1 MTVSTDMLT
10 WNKKK
15 KNFKKQKRQA
25 RDTTIANFKRFYK
38 AKYQDKYLEMLY
50 R

>member
-15 KNFKKQKRQA
+15 FKKQKRQA
-25 RDTTIANFKRFYK
+25 RDTTIANFKRLYK

-50 R
+50 C